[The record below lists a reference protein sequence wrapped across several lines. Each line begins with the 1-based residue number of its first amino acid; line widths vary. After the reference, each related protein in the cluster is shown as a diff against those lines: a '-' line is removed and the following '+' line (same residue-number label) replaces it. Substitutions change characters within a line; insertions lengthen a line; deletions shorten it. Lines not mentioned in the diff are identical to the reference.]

1 MLLRRL
7 GGGASRLRLVN
18 VLTESVQPQADSV
31 SWIGNADRIVVV
43 PHPRVDRVATIPRIE
58 VPTIRRIDFRPR
70 IVLSILKRCFRL
82 AGGEPAGWLEE
93 PGTGDRGRRGVMWG
107 VRERHIGPD
116 GLNGDHVGVRRP
128 GKSRLRRVDI
138 IV

>member
-1 MLLRRL
+1 M
-7 GGGASRLRLVN
+7 N

-43 PHPRVDRVATIPRIE
+43 PHPRVDRVATIPRI
-58 VPTIRRIDFRPR
+58 DFRPR
-70 IVLSILKRCFRL
+70 ILLSILKRCFRL
-82 AGGEPAGWLEE
+82 AGAEPAGWLEE